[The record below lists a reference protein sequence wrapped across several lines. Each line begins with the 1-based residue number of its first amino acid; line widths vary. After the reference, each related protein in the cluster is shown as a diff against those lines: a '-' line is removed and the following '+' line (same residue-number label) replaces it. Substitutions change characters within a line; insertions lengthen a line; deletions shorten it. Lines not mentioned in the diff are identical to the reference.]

1 MANLETS
8 TDANVVNPTEAAAEA
23 PKTNNLSDLAQD
35 LMSSHAHRPGLV
47 QEDLAKATEA
57 LHANGALANLSIIGL
72 DGKDL
77 IARDEQGQTLLLDAS
92 NPENQ
97 QVLSSDL
104 VSQPIGANGR
114 TAELAADGSGKYT
127 VVSGDSCWRVANDI
141 LTAQGVEQPTD
152 NQIANYIRELEVSN
166 GRSFAQLQ
174 VGDEI
179 NIPTKIQGGES
190 SQFAAP
196 ETTDPASTDTTNT
209 DVPNTPD
216 PANTDT
222 TNSDVPYT
230 PDPAN
235 TDTTNSDVPS
245 SPDNTN
251 SADTTVPALLPEA
264 AKQME
269 LENFGIDNS
278 YALMTQGYSRA
289 VQYNTHKGTYS
300 KPSASLDDISNT
312 LNRDDL
318 TANERLGLGML
329 QTQFDYLKNSE
340 DGTVHL
346 ADLDRG
352 KSQSYQE
359 IDTKY
364 LQAPVEASAD
374 ANALPSSEPNSEPNL
389 ETNTEFDPYA
399 GILPVATDGATT
411 SEVSV
416 PPELAAQ
423 LKAEQDQIDSSFEM
437 IGSAYL
443 KASQHESVD
452 GSYSSSSINHD
463 DIVAALGRTDLTDA
477 ERQGLQILDQYYY
490 LFKNPDTG
498 VITSQDLVQYRQ
510 AWMEEAAD
518 GLSHPAEDYTDFTQ
532 ELPAE
537 MPTSVLSEVPAAS
550 TEAPAEELS
559 MSFLAPFFNT
569 GSIYEDGDY
578 MAA

>member
-8 TDANVVNPTEAAAEA
+8 TDANVVNPTEAAPEA
-23 PKTNNLSDLAQD
+23 PKTNSLSDLAQD

-127 VVSGDSCWRVANDI
+127 VVCGDSCWKVANDI

-196 ETTDPASTDTTNT
+196 QTTDPANTDTNPDVPNTPDTTNTDTTNT
-209 DVPNTPD
+209 DVPST
-216 PANTDT
+216 
-222 TNSDVPYT
+222 
-230 PDPAN
+230 
-235 TDTTNSDVPS
+235 
-245 SPDNTN
+245 PDNTN
-251 SADTTVPALLPEA
+251 SSDTTVPALSPEA

-269 LENFGIDNS
+269 LEKFGIDNS
-278 YALMTQGYSRA
+278 YALMAEGYSRA

-300 KPSASLDDISNT
+300 KTSASLDDINNA

-329 QTQFDYLKNSE
+329 QTEFDYLKNSE

-352 KSQSYQE
+352 KSRRYQE
-359 IDTKY
+359 IDAKY
-364 LQAPVEASAD
+364 SQAPAD
-374 ANALPSSEPNSEPNL
+374 AP
-389 ETNTEFDPYA
+389 TE
-399 GILPVATDGATT
+399 L
-411 SEVSV
+411 VS
-416 PPELAAQ
+416 A
-423 LKAEQDQIDSSFEM
+423 QDQIDSSFEK
-437 IGSAYL
+437 IGSGYL
-443 KASQHESVD
+443 KATQHESAD

-463 DIVAALGRTDLTDA
+463 DIIAALGRTDLTDA
-477 ERQGLQILDQYYY
+477 EQQGLQILDQNYD

-498 VITSQDLVQYRQ
+498 VITSYDLLQHRQ
-510 AWMEEAAD
+510 ALMQEAAD
-518 GLSHPAEDYTDFTQ
+518 RLSQPVLDNTDTAPA
-532 ELPAE
+532 LPAAL
-537 MPTSVLSEVPAAS
+537 PADVPAEVPAAS
-550 TEAPAEELS
+550 TEAPAEELPT
-559 MSFLAPFFNT
+559 SFVAPFFNT
-569 GSIYEDGDY
+569 SSIYEDDAL

>member
-8 TDANVVNPTEAAAEA
+8 TDTNVVNPTEAAPEA

-104 VSQPIGANGR
+104 VSQPIGTNGR

-127 VVSGDSCWRVANDI
+127 VVSGDSCWKVANDI

-209 DVPNTPD
+209 DVP
-216 PANTDT
+216 
-222 TNSDVPYT
+222 
-230 PDPAN
+230 
-235 TDTTNSDVPS
+235 S
-245 SPDNTN
+245 SPDSTD
-251 SADTTVPALLPEA
+251 SADTTVPALSPEA

-269 LENFGIDNS
+269 LEKFGIDNS
-278 YALMTQGYSRA
+278 YALMAEGFSRA
-289 VQYNTHKGTYS
+289 VKINTPKGIYS
-300 KPSASLDDISNT
+300 KPSASLDDINNT
-312 LNRDDL
+312 LNRNDL

-329 QTQFDYLKNSE
+329 QTEFDYLKNAE
-340 DGTVHL
+340 DGTIHL

-352 KSQSYQE
+352 KSQRYQE
-359 IDTKY
+359 IDAKY
-364 LQAPVEASAD
+364 SQAPADTSTD
-374 ANALPSSEPNSEPNL
+374 ANTLPNSGPNA
-389 ETNTEFDPYA
+389 EFDPYA
-399 GILPVATDGATT
+399 GILPAASDSA
-411 SEVSV
+411 SAPEVSV
-416 PPELAAQ
+416 PTELASA
-423 LKAEQDQIDSSFEM
+423 QDQIDSSFEK

-443 KASQHESVD
+443 KATQHESAD

-477 ERQGLQILDQYYY
+477 EQQGLQILDLYYDV
-490 LFKNPDTG
+490 FKNPDTG
-498 VITSQDLVQYRQ
+498 VITSYDLLQHRQ
-510 AWMEEAAD
+510 ALMQEAAD
-518 GLSHPAEDYTDFTQ
+518 RLSQPVLDNTVIAP

-537 MPTSVLSEVPAAS
+537 MPTSVPAEAPAEVPAAS
-550 TEAPAEELS
+550 TEIPADELS
-559 MSFLAPFFNT
+559 MSLLAPFFNT
-569 GSIYEDGDY
+569 SSIYEDEDL

>member
-8 TDANVVNPTEAAAEA
+8 TDANVVNPTETPAEA

-104 VSQPIGANGR
+104 VSQSIGANGR

-127 VVSGDSCWRVANDI
+127 VVSGDSCWKVANDI

-196 ETTDPASTDTTNT
+196 ETTDPANTDTTNT
-209 DVPNTPD
+209 DVPST
-216 PANTDT
+216 
-222 TNSDVPYT
+222 
-230 PDPAN
+230 
-235 TDTTNSDVPS
+235 
-245 SPDNTN
+245 PDNTN
-251 SADTTVPALLPEA
+251 SSDTTVPALSPEA

-269 LENFGIDNS
+269 LEKFGIDNS
-278 YALMTQGYSRA
+278 YALMAEGYSRA

-300 KPSASLDDISNT
+300 KTSASLDDINNA

-329 QTQFDYLKNSE
+329 QTQFDYLKNAE
-340 DGTVHL
+340 DGTIHL
-346 ADLDRG
+346 ADLDSG
-352 KSQSYQE
+352 KSRRYQE
-359 IDTKY
+359 IDAKY
-364 LQAPVEASAD
+364 SQAPAD
-374 ANALPSSEPNSEPNL
+374 AP
-389 ETNTEFDPYA
+389 TE
-399 GILPVATDGATT
+399 L
-411 SEVSV
+411 VS
-416 PPELAAQ
+416 A
-423 LKAEQDQIDSSFEM
+423 QDQIDSSFEM
-437 IGSAYL
+437 IGSGYL
-443 KASQHESVD
+443 KATQHESAD

-463 DIVAALGRTDLTDA
+463 DIVAALGRPDLTDA
-477 ERQGLQILDQYYY
+477 EQQGLQILDQNYD

-498 VITSQDLVQYRQ
+498 VITSYDLLQHRQ
-510 AWMEEAAD
+510 ALMQEAAD
-518 GLSHPAEDYTDFTQ
+518 RLSQPVLENTDAAPA
-532 ELPAE
+532 LPAAL
-537 MPTSVLSEVPAAS
+537 PADVPSDVPAEVPAAS
-550 TEAPAEELS
+550 TEAPAEELPT
-559 MSFLAPFFNT
+559 SFVAPFFNT
-569 GSIYEDGDY
+569 SSIYEDDAL

>member
-8 TDANVVNPTEAAAEA
+8 TDANVVSLTEAAPEA

-97 QVLSSDL
+97 QGLSSEL

-127 VVSGDSCWRVANDI
+127 VISGDSCWRVANDI

-179 NIPTKIQGGES
+179 NIPTKIQGGDS
-190 SQFAAP
+190 SKFVAP

-209 DVPNTPD
+209 TNT
-216 PANTDT
+216 
-222 TNSDVPYT
+222 
-230 PDPAN
+230 
-235 TDTTNSDVPS
+235 DVPS
-245 SPDNTN
+245 SPDNTDN
-251 SADTTVPALLPEA
+251 SGTTVPALSPEA

-269 LENFGIDNS
+269 LEKFGIDNS
-278 YALMTQGYSRA
+278 YALMAEGYTRA
-289 VQYNTHKGTYS
+289 GQYNTHKGTYS
-300 KPSASLDDISNT
+300 KPSASLDDINNA

-329 QTQFDYLKNSE
+329 QTEFDYLKNSE

-346 ADLDRG
+346 ADLERG
-352 KSQSYQE
+352 KSQRYQE
-359 IDTKY
+359 IDAKY
-364 LQAPVEASAD
+364 SQVPAQ
-374 ANALPSSEPNSEPNL
+374 
-389 ETNTEFDPYA
+389 TEFTP
-399 GILPVATDGATT
+399 
-411 SEVSV
+411 
-416 PPELAAQ
+416 
-423 LKAEQDQIDSSFEM
+423 EQDQINSSFEM
-437 IGSAYL
+437 IGAAYL
-443 KASQHESVD
+443 KAVQHESVD

-463 DIVAALGRTDLTDA
+463 DIIAALGRTDLTAA
-477 ERQGLQILDQYYY
+477 ELEGLQLLDQNYD

-498 VITSQDLVQYRQ
+498 VITSFDLNRQRQ
-510 AWMEEAAD
+510 ALMQIAAD
-518 GLSHPAEDYTDFTQ
+518 GFTQ
-532 ELPAE
+532 PVPDSTSNAPE
-537 MPTSVLSEVPAAS
+537 MLTDAPNEHPTEVPTEVPAAT
-550 TEAPAEELS
+550 TEVPAEELP
-559 MSFLAPFFNT
+559 MSFELPFFNT
-569 GSIYEDGDY
+569 SSIYEDDAL

>member
-8 TDANVVNPTEAAAEA
+8 TDANVVNPAEAAGEA

-127 VVSGDSCWRVANDI
+127 VVSGDSCWKVANDI

-152 NQIANYIRELEVSN
+152 NQIANYVRELEVSN

-179 NIPTKIQGGES
+179 IIPTKIQGGEN
-190 SQFAAP
+190 SQFTAP
-196 ETTDPASTDTTNT
+196 EATEPTNSDTTNT
-209 DVPNTPD
+209 DVPSTQESAD
-216 PANTDT
+216 
-222 TNSDVPYT
+222 
-230 PDPAN
+230 
-235 TDTTNSDVPS
+235 S
-245 SPDNTN
+245 S
-251 SADTTVPALLPEA
+251 DTTVPALAPEA

-269 LENFGIDNS
+269 LEKFGIDNS
-278 YALMTQGYSRA
+278 YALMAEGYARA

-300 KPSASLDDISNT
+300 KPSASLDDINNA

-329 QTQFDYLKNSE
+329 QTEFDYLKNSE

-346 ADLDRG
+346 ADLERG
-352 KSQSYQE
+352 RSERYQE
-359 IDTKY
+359 IDAKY
-364 LQAPVEASAD
+364 SQAPADASAD
-374 ANALPSSEPNSEPNL
+374 PNVSPNL
-389 ETNTEFDPYA
+389 APNAEFDPYA
-399 GILPVATDGATT
+399 GIFPAATDGATT
-411 SEVSV
+411 
-416 PPELAAQ
+416 
-423 LKAEQDQIDSSFEM
+423 
-437 IGSAYL
+437 
-443 KASQHESVD
+443 
-452 GSYSSSSINHD
+452 
-463 DIVAALGRTDLTDA
+463 
-477 ERQGLQILDQYYY
+477 
-490 LFKNPDTG
+490 
-498 VITSQDLVQYRQ
+498 
-510 AWMEEAAD
+510 
-518 GLSHPAEDYTDFTQ
+518 Q
-532 ELPAE
+532 ELTVP
-537 MPTSVLSEVPAAS
+537 SEVPAIS

-559 MSFLAPFFNT
+559 MSLLAPFFNT
-569 GSIYEDGDY
+569 GSIYEADDS

>member
-8 TDANVVNPTEAAAEA
+8 TDANVVNPTEASPEA

-77 IARDEQGQTLLLDAS
+77 IARDDQGQTLLLDAS

-127 VVSGDSCWRVANDI
+127 VVSGDSCWKVANDI

-166 GRSFAQLQ
+166 GRSFDRLQ

-179 NIPTKIQGGES
+179 IIPTKIQGGEN

-196 ETTDPASTDTTNT
+196 ETSDSANTNTTDTT
-209 DVPNTPD
+209 
-216 PANTDT
+216 DT
-222 TNSDVPYT
+222 
-230 PDPAN
+230 
-235 TDTTNSDVPS
+235 DVPS
-245 SPDNTN
+245 SPDSTDT
-251 SADTTVPALLPEA
+251 ADTTVPDLSSEA

-269 LENFGIDNS
+269 LEKFGIDNS
-278 YALMTQGYSRA
+278 YALMAEGYSRA
-289 VQYNTHKGTYS
+289 VQNSVASNLYS
-300 KPSASLDDISNT
+300 QPSASRDDINNA

-329 QTQFDYLKNSE
+329 QTEFDYLKNSE
-340 DGTVHL
+340 DGTIHL

-352 KSQSYQE
+352 KSQRYQE
-359 IDTKY
+359 IDANY
-364 LQAPVEASAD
+364 SPAPADTSTD
-374 ANALPSSEPNSEPNL
+374 ANILPNSGPSA
-389 ETNTEFDPYA
+389 EFDPYA
-399 GILPVATDGATT
+399 GILPAASDSAP
-411 SEVSV
+411 EVSV
-416 PPELAAQ
+416 PTELASA
-423 LKAEQDQIDSSFEM
+423 QDQIDSSFEK

-443 KASQHESVD
+443 KATQHESVD

-463 DIVAALGRTDLTDA
+463 DIIAALGRTDLTDA
-477 ERQGLQILDQYYY
+477 EHEGLQILDLYYDV
-490 LFKNPDTG
+490 FKNPDTG
-498 VITSQDLVQYRQ
+498 VITSYDLLQHRQ
-510 AWMEEAAD
+510 ALMQEASD
-518 GLSHPAEDYTDFTQ
+518 RLSQPVLDNSEIAP
-532 ELPAE
+532 ELPAD
-537 MPTSVLSEVPAAS
+537 VPAEAPATS

-559 MSFLAPFFNT
+559 MSLLAPFFNT
-569 GSIYEDGDY
+569 SSIYEEGDL

>member
-8 TDANVVNPTEAAAEA
+8 VDTNVVNPTESAPEA

-57 LHANGALANLSIIGL
+57 LHANGVLANLSIIGL

-127 VVSGDSCWRVANDI
+127 VVSGDSCWKVANDI

-152 NQIANYIRELEVSN
+152 NQIANYIKELEVSN

-179 NIPTKIQGGES
+179 NIPTKIQAGES
-190 SQFAAP
+190 SKFAAP
-196 ETTDPASTDTTNT
+196 ETTDPTNTDATNTDATNTDTTNTDTTNT
-209 DVPNTPD
+209 DVPSTPD
-216 PANTDT
+216 G
-222 TNSDVPYT
+222 TNS
-230 PDPAN
+230 
-235 TDTTNSDVPS
+235 S
-245 SPDNTN
+245 
-251 SADTTVPALLPEA
+251 DTTVPALAPEA

-269 LENFGIDNS
+269 LEKFGIDTS
-278 YALMTQGYSRA
+278 YALMAEGYRRA

-300 KPSASLDDISNT
+300 KTSASLDDINNA

-329 QTQFDYLKNSE
+329 QNQFDYLKNSE

-352 KSQSYQE
+352 KSQRYQE
-359 IDTKY
+359 IDAKY
-364 LQAPVEASAD
+364 NQAPAQ
-374 ANALPSSEPNSEPNL
+374 
-389 ETNTEFDPYA
+389 T
-399 GILPVATDGATT
+399 
-411 SEVSV
+411 
-416 PPELAAQ
+416 ELAAV
-423 LKAEQDQIDSSFEM
+423 QDQIDSSFEM
-437 IGSAYL
+437 IGSGYL
-443 KASQHESVD
+443 KATQHEIAE

-463 DIVAALGRTDLTDA
+463 DIVATLGRTDLTAA
-477 ERQGLQILDQYYY
+477 EQQGLQILDQNYD

-498 VITSQDLVQYRQ
+498 VITSYDLLQHRQ
-510 AWMEEAAD
+510 ALMQEAAD
-518 GLSHPAEDYTDFTQ
+518 RLSQPVLDNTVVAP
-532 ELPAE
+532 ELPAAL
-537 MPTSVLSEVPAAS
+537 PTDVPSAVPAEVPAAN
-550 TEAPAEELS
+550 TEAPADELPT
-559 MSFLAPFFNT
+559 SFVAPFFNT
-569 GSIYEDGDY
+569 SSIYEGDDL

>member
-8 TDANVVNPTEAAAEA
+8 TDSNLVNPTETAAEA
-23 PKTNNLSDLAQD
+23 PKANNLSDLAQD

-114 TAELAADGSGKYT
+114 TADLAADGSGKYT
-127 VVSGDSCWRVANDI
+127 VVSGDSCWKVANDI

-166 GRSFAQLQ
+166 GRSFDRLQ

-179 NIPTKIQGGES
+179 IIPTKIQGGES

-196 ETTDPASTDTTNT
+196 EATDPTNPDTTNT
-209 DVPNTPD
+209 DTSIPD
-216 PANTDT
+216 S
-222 TNSDVPYT
+222 SD
-230 PDPAN
+230 
-235 TDTTNSDVPS
+235 S
-245 SPDNTN
+245 S
-251 SADTTVPALLPEA
+251 DTTVPALSPEA

-269 LENFGIDNS
+269 LEKFGIDNS
-278 YALMTQGYSRA
+278 YALMAEGYSRA
-289 VQYNTHKGTYS
+289 VQNSVASNLYS
-300 KPSASLDDISNT
+300 QPSASRDDINNA
-312 LNRDDL
+312 LNRSDL

-329 QTQFDYLKNSE
+329 QTEFDYLKNSQ
-340 DGTVHL
+340 DGTIHL

-352 KSQSYQE
+352 KSQRYQE
-359 IDTKY
+359 IDAKY
-364 LQAPVEASAD
+364 SQ
-374 ANALPSSEPNSEPNL
+374 
-389 ETNTEFDPYA
+389 
-399 GILPVATDGATT
+399 
-411 SEVSV
+411 V
-416 PPELAAQ
+416 PAQTELAAT
-423 LKAEQDQIDSSFEM
+423 QDQIDASFEM
-437 IGSAYL
+437 IGSGYL
-443 KASQHESVD
+443 KATQHESVD

-463 DIVAALGRTDLTDA
+463 DIVAALGRTDLTEA
-477 ERQGLQILDQYYY
+477 EQQGLQLLDQKYD

-498 VITSQDLVQYRQ
+498 VITSYDLLQHRQ
-510 AWMEEAAD
+510 ALMQEASDRLGQPVLDNTVIAPEM
-518 GLSHPAEDYTDFTQ
+518 PAEV
-532 ELPAE
+532 PADV
-537 MPTSVLSEVPAAS
+537 PADVPAAS
-550 TEAPAEELS
+550 TEAPAEEWPT
-559 MSFLAPFFNT
+559 SFLAPFFNT
-569 GSIYEDGDY
+569 SSIYEDGSL